1 MKIAPA
7 SPNGT
12 PALPGSRRGKER
24 PTLAELQ
31 LEIIAS
37 GGNVDLF
44 EATVCALGLDQLSD
58 SLAPDQVDAILR
70 AMATGATALA
80 GFNALPEFL
89 LNAGSSRAQTA
100 LFRECAHAV
109 GVNAAQLTESDRR
122 AIDEK
127 FKVGLAE
134 AARWNGTV
142 SLSLAQNMM
151 RDAITAVAGARRKPP
166 ASLG

>member
-1 MKIAPA
+1 MR
-7 SPNGT
+7 
-12 PALPGSRRGKER
+12 AL
-24 PTLAELQ
+24 A
-31 LEIIAS
+31 
-37 GGNVDLF
+37 
-44 EATVCALGLDQLSD
+44 LDQLSG
-58 SLAPDQVDAILR
+58 SLAPDQVAAVAS

-80 GFNALPEFL
+80 GFNALPEL
-89 LNAGSSRAQTA
+89 LLSAGSSRAQTA
-100 LFRECAHAV
+100 LFRKCAR
-109 GVNAAQLTESDRR
+109 AAGLDAALLTESDRVT
-122 AIDEK
+122 IDGK